1 MEIRVSEDKPVASP
15 DGNEPFK
22 ISFDE
27 AVSFFQAVCDDA
39 LCSAC
44 GTAEWEI
51 PTIKGDD
58 NICALK
64 KSGLSVNG
72 RSILNLEIECLNCG
86 LLRAHRVARIRE
98 WIDSPK
104 SVEIDDE

>member
-1 MEIRVSEDKPVASP
+1 MSEDKTVASH
-15 DGNEPFK
+15 DGAKPLR

-27 AVSFFQAVCDDA
+27 AVSFFEAVCEDA

-58 NICALK
+58 DTCALK

-72 RSILNLEIECLNCG
+72 KSILNLEIECLNCG
-86 LLRAHRVARIRE
+86 LLRAHRALRIKE
-98 WIDSPK
+98 WVDSPE